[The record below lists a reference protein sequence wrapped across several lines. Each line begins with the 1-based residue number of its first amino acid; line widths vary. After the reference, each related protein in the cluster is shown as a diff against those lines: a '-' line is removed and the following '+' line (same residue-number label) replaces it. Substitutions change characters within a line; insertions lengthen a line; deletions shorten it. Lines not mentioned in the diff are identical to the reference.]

1 MSGMKRRYIDMVNG
15 KILPNILLFYVPLV
29 LSSILQLLFNAADIV
44 VVGKFAGDTSL
55 AAVSST
61 GSLVG
66 LMVNSF
72 IGISTGTNVVIARLL
87 GSSEKEKVK
96 TAVHTSVAFALIAGT
111 VLAVIGFFGARGMLE
126 LMDSPADVIDLSA
139 LYLRIYF
146 LGVPFSLLYNFAAA
160 ILRARGD
167 TRRPLYF
174 LTIAGFVNV
183 ILNLILV
190 IGFRMDVAGVGI
202 ATVASQVIS
211 AVLITLSLLREEWY
225 LRLERRSL
233 RIEKESLGAIMR
245 IGLPAGIQTALFSI
259 SNVLIQSSINSFGSV
274 VMAGNGAA
282 SNIETFAYVLMNSFF
297 QACQTFVSQ
306 NYGAKQYRR
315 IIRIVVL
322 CEILVF
328 LAGILGTVLVF
339 SFDRFLLGIYTDSAE
354 VIEAGIVRFQYV
366 QKYYLLCGIMDV
378 MSGALRGVGYSAAPM
393 FVSIFGICVFRII
406 WLKTVFV
413 ADPVIENVYIT
424 YPLSWIITFTVHTL
438 MFVLVQKRVK
448 ETCGVL
454 QNEA

>member
-66 LMVNSF
+66 LLVNSF

-87 GSSEKEKVK
+87 GSGEREKVK

-111 VLAVIGFFGARGMLE
+111 VLAVVGFFGARGMLE

-190 IGFRMDVAGVGI
+190 LAITRWVVFTRVTRASSCSCSRSSRGSI
-202 ATVASQVIS
+202 A
-211 AVLITLSLLREEWY
+211 
-225 LRLERRSL
+225 
-233 RIEKESLGAIMR
+233 
-245 IGLPAGIQTALFSI
+245 
-259 SNVLIQSSINSFGSV
+259 
-274 VMAGNGAA
+274 
-282 SNIETFAYVLMNSFF
+282 
-297 QACQTFVSQ
+297 
-306 NYGAKQYRR
+306 
-315 IIRIVVL
+315 
-322 CEILVF
+322 
-328 LAGILGTVLVF
+328 
-339 SFDRFLLGIYTDSAE
+339 
-354 VIEAGIVRFQYV
+354 
-366 QKYYLLCGIMDV
+366 
-378 MSGALRGVGYSAAPM
+378 
-393 FVSIFGICVFRII
+393 
-406 WLKTVFV
+406 
-413 ADPVIENVYIT
+413 
-424 YPLSWIITFTVHTL
+424 
-438 MFVLVQKRVK
+438 
-448 ETCGVL
+448 
-454 QNEA
+454 